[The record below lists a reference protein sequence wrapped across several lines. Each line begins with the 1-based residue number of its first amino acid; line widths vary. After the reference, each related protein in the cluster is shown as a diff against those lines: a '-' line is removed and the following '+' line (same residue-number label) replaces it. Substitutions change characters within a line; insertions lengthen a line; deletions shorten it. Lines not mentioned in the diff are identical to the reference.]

1 MPPEEKKL
9 FQQVCK
15 HVTYE
20 PITYN
25 IKNMLMEAR
34 DEQPAK
40 TVRSTSKTL
49 QEKLTY
55 LCTAKQN
62 G

>member
-9 FQQVCK
+9 FQLVNMLHMK
-15 HVTYE
+15 

>member
-1 MPPEEKKL
+1 MPPEEKK
-9 FQQVCK
+9 VISTCK

-40 TVRSTSKTL
+40 TVRNTSKTL

>member
-9 FQQVCK
+9 FQPVNMLHMK
-15 HVTYE
+15 
-20 PITYN
+20 PRTYN

-49 QEKLTY
+49 QEKLMY

>member
-9 FQQVCK
+9 FQLVNMLHMK
-15 HVTYE
+15 

-40 TVRSTSKTL
+40 
-49 QEKLTY
+49 Q
-55 LCTAKQN
+55 
-62 G
+62 

>member
-9 FQQVCK
+9 FQLVNMLHMK
-15 HVTYE
+15 

-49 QEKLTY
+49 QEKLMY